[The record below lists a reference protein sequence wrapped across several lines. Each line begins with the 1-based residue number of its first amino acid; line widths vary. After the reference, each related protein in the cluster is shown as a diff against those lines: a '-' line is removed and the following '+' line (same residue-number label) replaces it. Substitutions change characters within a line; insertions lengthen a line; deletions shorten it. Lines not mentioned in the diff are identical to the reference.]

1 MNERQIAAEAPRIIW
16 RTNAQA
22 PVPAADRAAPVTGAT
37 SITLAAAR
45 KRWRAEGR
53 CRDCGQP
60 LIEDGRE
67 GGARC
72 GSCRAGAARRRGW
85 RRNMPLEAP

>member
-1 MNERQIAAEAPRIIW
+1 MTPPDNDGDWMRRLGRAPED
-16 RTNAQA
+16 TA
-22 PVPAADRAAPVTGAT
+22 GAR
-37 SITLAAAR
+37 SEWDHRRRRNMRRGETLAAAR

-72 GSCRAGAARRRGW
+72 GSCRAGAGRRRGD
-85 RRNMPLEAP
+85 RRGRKP